1 MSSSVFEYSSD
12 ISFDHYKS
20 DNDDE
25 SFTDDLGNR
34 PVSPPVSVERVRTPP
49 PAGYVVHPYVCAW
62 TVILSLLAHS
72 RVILRYKG
80 YLNFVHE
87 VCQTDL
93 ESLQHGEELNDRVID
108 VLMAYVHRAIKV
120 EMHLK

>member
-25 SFTDDLGNR
+25 GVPDNLGNG

-49 PAGYVVHPYVCAW
+49 PIGYVVH
-62 TVILSLLAHS
+62 
-72 RVILRYKG
+72 
-80 YLNFVHE
+80 
-87 VCQTDL
+87 
-93 ESLQHGEELNDRVID
+93 
-108 VLMAYVHRAIKV
+108 
-120 EMHLK
+120 